1 MYQMKR
7 GLQSATLISEEE
19 GKLQLNN
26 KSVLKEV
33 NPMLRHGKAQST
45 AEYVIVLGLIVAAVI
60 AMQTYVKR
68 GFQGRIKDAVDY
80 VDQNEQNEGVVNFTT
95 KQYEP
100 YYLESSFSTERGS
113 TETES
118 LAEGGAVSR
127 ESEDSSSR
135 SGTQTLQGPKQDD

>member
-1 MYQMKR
+1 
-7 GLQSATLISEEE
+7 
-19 GKLQLNN
+19 
-26 KSVLKEV
+26 
-33 NPMLRHGKAQST
+33 MLMRRKAQST

-80 VDQNEQNEGVVNFTT
+80 TDQGGQGGNTVNFAT

-100 YYLESSFSTERGS
+100 YYLESKFGTERS
-113 TETES
+113 SEDTEN

-127 ESEDSSSR
+127 SSTETSQR
-135 SGTQTLQGPKQDD
+135 SGSQTISEPKTE

>member
-1 MYQMKR
+1 
-7 GLQSATLISEEE
+7 
-19 GKLQLNN
+19 
-26 KSVLKEV
+26 
-33 NPMLRHGKAQST
+33 MLRHTKAQST

-80 VDQNEQNEGVVNFTT
+80 TDQGGQAGNAVAFTT

-100 YYLESSFSTERGS
+100 YYLESKFGTERS
-113 TETES
+113 SEDTEN

-127 ESEDSSSR
+127 ASTETSTR
-135 SGTQTLQGPKQDD
+135 SGSQTILEPKTE